1 VPVGAVVVCDGEVV
15 ATGYNRKET
24 EANAIRHAEIE
35 ALEAASKKLGRWRLT
50 DCDLYVTL
58 EPCVM
63 CAGAL
68 VSARVRSLIFGATD
82 PKGGAVESLFRIT
95 SDERLNHNCEVVSG
109 VLESECSNLLRSFF
123 KAKRLAQKE

>member
-1 VPVGAVVVCDGEVV
+1 VGAVVVCDGEVV